1 MNIPPQIDIELP
13 PIAKTRVWTDIL
25 TSLNEM
31 ITDIILYICYGIAL
45 LCGFKFIIYIVNG
58 FATKSYMG
66 PTTMGNSSSF
76 R

>member
-1 MNIPPQIDIELP
+1 MNIHEINIELP
-13 PIAKTRVWTDIL
+13 PFVKSHSLTDIL
-25 TSLNEM
+25 FSLDKL
-31 ITDIILYICYGIAL
+31 ITDIILYICYGIAI

-66 PTTMGNSSSF
+66 AKSLDDTPLF